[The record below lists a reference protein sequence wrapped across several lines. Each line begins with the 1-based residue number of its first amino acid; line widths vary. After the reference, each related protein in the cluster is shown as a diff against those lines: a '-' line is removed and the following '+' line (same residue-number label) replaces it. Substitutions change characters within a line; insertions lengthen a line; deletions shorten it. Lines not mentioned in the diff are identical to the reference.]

1 MAIIKF
7 VLAILLL
14 SILYKRM
21 IDRETPAKISRKQ
34 AIVPVLLG
42 ILSVLLSFGFFLGF
56 GMSMVKSGF
65 SGKNLHPL
73 LRSFLG
79 AFIQAGF
86 PEELAKL
93 LMILLTVRLFRRTVT
108 NVYEYILIG
117 MAVGFGFTLFEEMIY
132 GSDGAVFR
140 LTRVAAH
147 SALNMLMAKHLALAK
162 YNRLTG
168 RGSVAGENALARVLS
183 RSFLSFFSPVISTI
197 NRRIMFGSLQ
207 PYSSSLSA
215 KLLYRLMTIRP
226 RMRGSSPKYFWCPP
240 FGRCRRFRTAW

>member
-1 MAIIKF
+1 
-7 VLAILLL
+7 
-14 SILYKRM
+14 M

-65 SGKNLHPL
+65 SGTDLHPL

-140 LTRVAAH
+140 LTGVAAH
-147 SALNMLMAKHLALAK
+147 SALNMLMGKHLALAK
-162 YNRLTG
+162 HNKLTG
-168 RGSVAGENALARVLS
+168 RGSVAGENALAFIVPVLIHTCYDACTS
-183 RSFLSFFSPVISTI
+183 NNVFLNSTDENQELI
-197 NRRIMFGSLQ
+197 GLILG
-207 PYSSSLSA
+207 LSA
-215 KLLYRLMTIRP
+215 AVLIIVFEVMVFVKVKKNAAAYCAMATVEGKTTDIEDAQ
-226 RMRGSSPKYFWCPP
+226 
-240 FGRCRRFRTAW
+240 AWENGQ